1 MSCLTTI
8 DAAGRT
14 RNRRG
19 QFAKAVSAPPPMLDW
34 FRLTVFDKPRGPWL
48 ESREMVMA
56 WALKHEL
63 ASWDASRREHYLA
76 VPVSIERRQATTMP
90 VD

>member
-1 MSCLTTI
+1 MSQLITI

-19 QFAKAVSAPPPMLDW
+19 QFAKAVPAQPPMLEW
-34 FRLTVFDKPRGPWL
+34 FRLKVFDEPRGPWV
-48 ESREMVMA
+48 ETYDQAMA
-56 WALKHEL
+56 YAVKHDL
-63 ASWDASRREHYLA
+63 ASWDASKREHYVS
-76 VPVSIERRQATTMP
+76 VPVEIKRRLATTMP